1 MIPGAVKSVEF
12 LSVVY
17 DGEQHLEYVYAEY
30 SGSPLRVLSSET
42 ERLPTGR
49 AAYLLAQRGAFL
61 P

>member
-12 LSVVY
+12 LSVVS
-17 DGEQHLEYVYAEY
+17 GREQHPEYFYTEY
-30 SGSPLRVLSSET
+30 SGSPLKILSSQT
-42 ERLPTGR
+42 ERFHTGR